1 MQVLCQPLH
10 ALASDLMGFPQQ
22 RQFHSRISRMVTSPM
37 VSRHT
42 TSSRPNRSLW
52 SRFQLWATTL
62 RSQPSWISLSK
73 NGKSVF
79 DSLASRF
86 MGSVRETAQHLLLT
100 DSLHHRQSDS
110 HLLFQRSDQH
120 SNTLRRHSLAG
131 RPLSVSVLP
140 ARHGFHTEHG
150 QCRIDLV
157 HANGWLSLFQ
167 FTHKPQ
173 SQTGTGC
180 RAFLRKSRSLP
191 AFADELSDLVHGQHL
206 LHAFR

>member
-131 RPLSVSVLP
+131 RPLSV
-140 ARHGFHTEHG
+140 
-150 QCRIDLV
+150 
-157 HANGWLSLFQ
+157 Q